1 MSSLLLYVVGVPV
14 VLVFS
19 AVLSMAGLGA
29 AFIFVPF
36 FYWLGVP
43 LAESAALGLLLN
55 FVSLAF
61 ASVTYVRSKL
71 VDFRAA
77 VPIAI
82 AAVIL
87 SPIGAQM
94 TQRVDKNLL
103 LWLFTAFLVFA
114 GSMMLFYKPP
124 KRPVQRG
131 AAVAG
136 LSAGVGGIAGFLGG
150 LLGVGGGNF
159 IVPVLNW
166 LGFDAK
172 IAAGTTGFVVVF
184 SSLAGFLGHASLGGQ
199 NYVFLVVM
207 AITAIAGALLGSY
220 LMRYRLNSTQ
230 LKRVIGVIL
239 YVVALNIVRGLI
251 FP

>member
-1 MSSLLLYVVGVPV
+1 MSGLLLYFVGVPV
-14 VLVFS
+14 VLLFS
-19 AVLSMAGLGA
+19 TVLSMAGLGA

-43 LAESAALGLLLN
+43 LAEAAALGLLLN
-55 FVSLAF
+55 SISLTF

-77 VPIAI
+77 IPIAI

-87 SPIGAQM
+87 APLGAQ
-94 TQRVDKNLL
+94 TTRLVDKNLL

-114 GSMMLFYKPP
+114 GSMMLFYKPRQ
-124 KRPVQRG
+124 RPVQRG
-131 AAVAG
+131 AAAVG
-136 LSAGVGGIAGFLGG
+136 LSTGVGGIAGFLGG

-207 AITAIAGALLGSY
+207 ALTASAGALLGSY
-220 LMRYRLNSTQ
+220 LMRFKLNNSQ

-239 YVVALNIVRGLI
+239 YLVAANIVRGLL